1 MNQKF
6 RSPIASAI
14 GEKTAK
20 AVLLLSTVGWIAA
33 FWQPNIYRCN
43 LGF

>member
-1 MNQKF
+1 MNQKC
-6 RSPIASAI
+6 RSLIASAI

-20 AVLLLSTVGWIAA
+20 AFLLLSTVGWIAA
-33 FWQPNIYRCN
+33 FWQPNIYLRN